1 MSSKDYRNGITLLM
15 ISSLRSQPQV
25 SLIELGEWYYFPR
38 GSRDIALWETP
49 VQMTKGDILV
59 AIIKR
64 SSIWTQLFTNRVLH
78 FFSFFFFF
86 SRNNSWT
93 GKVFKTTCQKSACK
107 VIFLW
112 PSSPP
117 LALLPLLALSK
128 LWALSWPQLTR
139 SPPGSD
145 VVPHFLYM
153 LSVCPFLN
161 THQSWIPPYFR

>member
-1 MSSKDYRNGITLLM
+1 M

-86 SRNNSWT
+86 PGT
-93 GKVFKTTCQKSACK
+93 IPELEKFLKLPAKSLHAK
-107 VIFLW
+107 LF
-112 PSSPP
+112 SYGP
-117 LALLPLLALSK
+117 LAHPWHSFLS
-128 LWALSWPQLTR
+128 
-139 SPPGSD
+139 
-145 VVPHFLYM
+145 
-153 LSVCPFLN
+153 
-161 THQSWIPPYFR
+161 

>member
-1 MSSKDYRNGITLLM
+1 MSTKDYRNGITLLM

-25 SLIELGEWYYFPR
+25 SLIELGEWYYFP
-38 GSRDIALWETP
+38 GGPRDIALWETP

-64 SSIWTQLFTNRVLH
+64 LSIWTQLFTNRVLH
-78 FFSFFFFF
+78 FFSFFFFSQEQFLNWKSFYNYLPKVCMQLF
-86 SRNNSWT
+86 SY
-93 GKVFKTTCQKSACK
+93 G
-107 VIFLW
+107 
-112 PSSPP
+112 P
-117 LALLPLLALSK
+117 LAHPWHLPLLALSK

-145 VVPHFLYM
+145 VVPHFFYM